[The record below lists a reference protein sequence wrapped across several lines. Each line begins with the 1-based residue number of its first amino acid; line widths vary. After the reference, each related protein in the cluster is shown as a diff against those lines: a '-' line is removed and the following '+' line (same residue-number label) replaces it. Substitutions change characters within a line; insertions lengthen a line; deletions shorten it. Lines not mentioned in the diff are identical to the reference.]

1 MLHEILKSSLLAI
14 VMLARDYGE
23 MEIWGKTV
31 WNATAITTTPAREVN
46 VYHSRFNKGIHL
58 TPPPPAHNTRIKTLC
73 QSCTTLCIWPSIY
86 VRMKLNLASIG
97 NNNTAV
103 TLRARIAIV
112 AQCERIIWPELK
124 VEEQQHQ
131 DTIYFLTDA
140 SSCWN
145 DNDLS
150 AVISVVQMN
159 STTRVLFLTC
169 RFVVP
174 MRDGDVI
181 GQRRRR
187 HRQLTVLPLL
197 LTTTIAWW

>member
-1 MLHEILKSSLLAI
+1 MGENCLKRNSDYNDAS
-14 VMLARDYGE
+14 AR
-23 MEIWGKTV
+23 
-31 WNATAITTTPAREVN
+31 
-46 VYHSRFNKGIHL
+46 NKCL
-58 TPPPPAHNTRIKTLC
+58 SFKVQQRYPLDTPPPAHNTRIKTLC

-131 DTIYFLTDA
+131 DKIFFLTVA
-140 SSCWN
+140 SCWN

-150 AVISVVQMN
+150 AVISVVQIN

-169 RFVVP
+169 PFVVP
-174 MRDGDVI
+174 MRHGDVI

-187 HRQLTVLPLL
+187 HRQLTVLLLL